1 MTHTKRLFAA
11 STLVLAS
18 LSAVA
23 ATVSDNFNLPEID
36 ATRWSAPESYRYV
49 DNGRLYLG
57 QWGFGNTASNSGVT
71 VTQLGLSQLDTS
83 PARAVKVTIA
93 VEDIDRLDGC
103 AANTTPSTAR
113 ARVIGN
119 YFSTRVGGPVA
130 GDFTGDVLAQAWL
143 RRSSNSTDAPGVLR
157 VAGGVPQCTNLDCST
172 SNNLGSVD
180 LGTANVGDKVT
191 LQIEWDAAN
200 NQFLFIRDGGTPL
213 AVPYTVTITGTP
225 ARPFNSLTARAE
237 VANCMAGRA
246 KAGIGAQF
254 DNYGIVH

>member
-11 STLVLAS
+11 SALVLAS

-23 ATVSDNFNLPEID
+23 AVVGDNFNLPEID
-36 ATRWSAPESYRYV
+36 NTRWSAPESYRFI
-49 DNGRLYLG
+49 DNGRLALG
-57 QWGFGNTASNSGVT
+57 QWGFGNTTSNSGVT
-71 VTQLGLSQLDTS
+71 VTQLSTSQTDAS
-83 PARAVKVTIA
+83 PSRAVKVTIS
-93 VEDIDRLDGC
+93 VDDVDRLDGC
-103 AANTTPSTAR
+103 AANTTPSTVR

-119 YFSTRVGGPVA
+119 YFSTRAGGPVA

-157 VAGGVPQCTNLDCST
+157 VAGGVPQCTNADCST
-172 SNNLGSVD
+172 SNNLGGVD

-200 NQFLFIRDGGTPL
+200 NQFLFIRDGGAPV
-213 AVPYTVTITGTP
+213 AVPYPVTITGTP
-225 ARPFNSLTARAE
+225 GRPFNNVSARAE

-254 DNYGIVH
+254 DNYGIVR